1 MVKTILYLI
10 MVFGYYPLFNKMNF
24 RIMLVNSKKYYLLS
38 KYNDGKLHVSYS
50 QNRSLSLYSDIDVY
64 VFSEK
69 EYNNLLVLKDAIILY
84 EDKVDNIQ
92 PERTLERIYLEIMK
106 QQKNDKEEFS
116 SILKIRKINDNTL
129 RFTFIPQTLHQE
141 YLYYDFQDL
150 YFESNISDFN
160 KMLNLK

>member
-1 MVKTILYLI
+1 
-10 MVFGYYPLFNKMNF
+10 
-24 RIMLVNSKKYYLLS
+24 MLVNSKKYYLLS
-38 KYNDGKLHVSYS
+38 KYNDGELVHGSYS
-50 QNRSLSLYSDIDVY
+50 QNRSLSLDSNIDVY

-84 EDKVDNIQ
+84 EDKLDNIK

-129 RFTFIPQTLHQE
+129 RFAFIPQTLPFI
-141 YLYYDFQDL
+141 YDFQDL